1 MAYPQ
6 GFLFQPASLALPA
19 CPALSP
25 GLLLGRRTEQLS
37 RSSSGSAFAP
47 YPGSAAPPD
56 FSPQLQYGVE
66 QQAAASLS
74 PFLSPAFDPSAGVS
88 GSLDFHP
95 FGPLGAFPYGDS
107 AYRKNATRD
116 ATATLKAWLNEH
128 RKNPYPTKGE
138 KIMLAII
145 TKMTLTQVSTWF
157 ANARRRLK
165 KENKMTWTPRNRSE
179 DEEDEENLELELQGE
194 EEEKIKMREE
204 ETEQGRNTTPRHRSA
219 SGSCRFMLTGADSE
233 PDRVS
238 CVVDSGDRDL
248 DLSSVSEAPP
258 SDSESMLM
266 LNSPSKEKVES
277 CSTTQVSDSP
287 PKPKLWSL
295 AEIAMSPDSKRDS
308 FQGGGVGRTLFS
320 YSPGLPRNIYYT
332 HHFLPGFSPHMPSS
346 PHLLLT
352 GPQQRMLE
360 RRGGAVQDCKPRS
373 HNQLEQNKL
382 RRGMMNV

>member
-74 PFLSPAFDPSAGVS
+74 PPAFDPSAGVS
-88 GSLDFHP
+88 GSVDFHP

-179 DEEDEENLELELQGE
+179 DEEDEENLELELHGE

-204 ETEQGRNTTPRHRSA
+204 ETEDMKN
-219 SGSCRFMLTGADSE
+219 SE

-266 LNSPSKEKVES
+266 LNSPSTEKVES
-277 CSTTQVSDSP
+277 CSTTQESDSP

-295 AEIAMSPDSKRDS
+295 AEIAMSPDSRRDS

-332 HHFLPGFSPHMPSS
+332 HRFLPGFSPHMPSS

-382 RRGMMNV
+382 QRGMMNV

>member
-6 GFLFQPASLALPA
+6 GFLFQPPASLALPA

-25 GLLLGRRTEQLS
+25 GLVLGRRTEQLS

-47 YPGSAAPPD
+47 YPGSAAPSD

-66 QQAAASLS
+66 QRAAASLS
-74 PFLSPAFDPSAGVS
+74 PFLSPTFDPSAA

-179 DEEDEENLELELQGE
+179 DEEDEENLELELHGE
-194 EEEKIKMREE
+194 EEEKIKMSEE
-204 ETEQGRNTTPRHRSA
+204 ETEHSRNSVPRRRSA
-219 SGSCRFMLTGADSE
+219 PGSCRSMFQDGADSE
-233 PDRVS
+233 PD
-238 CVVDSGDRDL
+238 CVVDSGNRDL
-248 DLSSVSEAPP
+248 DPSSVSEAPLP
-258 SDSESMLM
+258 DSESMLM
-266 LNSPSKEKVES
+266 LNSPSKEQVES
-277 CSTTQVSDSP
+277 CGATQGSDCP

-295 AEIAMSPDSKRDS
+295 AEIAMSPDRRRDS
-308 FQGGGVGRTLFS
+308 FQVGGVGRTLFS

-332 HHFLPGFSPHMPSS
+332 HRFVPGFSPHVPSS
-346 PHLLLT
+346 PHPPLT
-352 GPQQRMLE
+352 GPQQRMLP
-360 RRGGAVQDCKPRS
+360 RRGAAVQDCKPS
-373 HNQLEQNKL
+373 SLNQLEQSKIQ
-382 RRGMMNV
+382 RSTTNV

>member
-6 GFLFQPASLALPA
+6 GFLFQPPASLALPA

-25 GLLLGRRTEQLS
+25 GLVLGRRTEQLS

-47 YPGSAAPPD
+47 YPGSAAPSD

-66 QQAAASLS
+66 QRAAASLS
-74 PFLSPAFDPSAGVS
+74 PPTFDPSAA

-179 DEEDEENLELELQGE
+179 DEEDEENLELELHGE
-194 EEEKIKMREE
+194 EEEKIKMSEE
-204 ETEQGRNTTPRHRSA
+204 ETEHSRN
-219 SGSCRFMLTGADSE
+219 SGE
-233 PDRVS
+233 Y
-238 CVVDSGDRDL
+238 
-248 DLSSVSEAPP
+248 
-258 SDSESMLM
+258 SESMLM
-266 LNSPSKEKVES
+266 LNSPSKEQVES
-277 CSTTQVSDSP
+277 CGATQGSDCP

-295 AEIAMSPDSKRDS
+295 AEIAISDDLGITEEVSGPESVSSQADGPTRSS
-308 FQGGGVGRTLFS
+308 GGGILTHQIRTQS
-320 YSPGLPRNIYYT
+320 
-332 HHFLPGFSPHMPSS
+332 
-346 PHLLLT
+346 LLCSD
-352 GPQQRMLE
+352 PFRW
-360 RRGGAVQDCKPRS
+360 V
-373 HNQLEQNKL
+373 L
-382 RRGMMNV
+382 RCLIFT